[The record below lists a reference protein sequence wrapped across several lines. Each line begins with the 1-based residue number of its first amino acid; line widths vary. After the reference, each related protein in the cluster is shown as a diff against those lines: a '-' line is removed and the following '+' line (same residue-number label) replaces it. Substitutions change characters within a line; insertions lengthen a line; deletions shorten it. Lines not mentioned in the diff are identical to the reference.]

1 MTDFEAEPRRAS
13 RGDVPLVIPALLI
26 AASGV
31 SILSTDLY
39 APSLPHL
46 PAYFATNAET
56 VQLTMSLNVA
66 AFALALLVHGPL
78 ADRFG
83 RRPVLL
89 LGLIAFAATSIAAAV
104 ATTVGELI
112 LARVVMG
119 LAASVEA
126 VVALAI
132 IRDLYDEAGAV
143 KILAA
148 YGMAIA
154 VAPAVGPILGGY
166 VHVLLGWRANFFL
179 LAALILVVVSLAW
192 RFLPETTPAK
202 DHTALRPERLLSG
215 YLRLALTR
223 HFMGYAI
230 AAGATYGGLF
240 AFITAGPFVLID
252 RLGLATQHY
261 GLLYAVLVGAFFLGS
276 LAANRAARHVRISAM
291 LRSGLA
297 ITAAGG
303 LALPLVVSAVETPW
317 TITAAMSVFTFG
329 LGLIFASGPVLAFKA
344 SEHGAG
350 LTAAMLSA
358 IEMGCGAAGALA
370 VGVLHDGTAWP
381 MAGTIAACSVIA
393 ILVYVLLVARP
404 TTAPR

>member
-1 MTDFEAEPRRAS
+1 MTELKSAPRDVRRS
-13 RGDVPLVIPALLI
+13 DVPLIIPTLLI
-26 AASGV
+26 AAGGV

-46 PAYFATNAET
+46 PAFFATDAET

-89 LGLIAFAATSIAAAV
+89 LGLIAFAATSLAAAV

-143 KILAA
+143 RVLAA

-154 VAPAVGPILGGY
+154 VAPAVGPVVGGY
-166 VHVLLGWRANFFL
+166 VHVLFGWRANFL
-179 LAALILVVVSLAW
+179 LLTGLILVVVSLSW
-192 RFLPETTPAK
+192 RFLPETAPAK
-202 DHTALRPERLLSG
+202 DRTALRPERLLSG

-223 HFMGYAI
+223 RFMGGAF
-230 AAGATYGGLF
+230 ASGATYGGLF

-252 RLGLATQHY
+252 RLGVATQHY
-261 GLLYAVLVGAFFLGS
+261 GLLYAILVGAYFLGS
-276 LAANRAARHVRISAM
+276 LAANRAAQLMRITGL
-291 LRSGLA
+291 LRLGLA
-297 ITAAGG
+297 ITTVGG
-303 LALPLVVSAVETPW
+303 IALPLVVAVAEAPW
-317 TITAAMSVFTFG
+317 TITTAMSVFTFG
-329 LGLIFASGPVLAFKA
+329 LGLIFASAPVVALEA

-358 IEMGCGAAGALA
+358 IEMGCGAVGALA
-370 VGVLHDGTAWP
+370 VGVL
-381 MAGTIAACSVIA
+381 
-393 ILVYVLLVARP
+393 
-404 TTAPR
+404 